1 MEASFRL
8 LREAFEK
15 ELERAGASRPMH
27 EENSLELGGTALRTV
42 APAILGQRFL
52 AAVGKA

>member
-15 ELERAGASRPMH
+15 ELERAGASRPMQ